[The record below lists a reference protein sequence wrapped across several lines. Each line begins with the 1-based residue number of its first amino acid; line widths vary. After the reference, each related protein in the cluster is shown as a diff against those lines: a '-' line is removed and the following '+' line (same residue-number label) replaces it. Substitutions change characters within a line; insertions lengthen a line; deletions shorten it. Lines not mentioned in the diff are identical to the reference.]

1 MFISTNILLTR
12 LQFLYPDI
20 VIRSNSPLS
29 LEPLK
34 GIKQLPIKPE
44 EIFTD
49 YLYICDKEHP
59 ILSQNI
65 PDNLKLVC
73 ITDTSTNITNKNT
86 DNQNRVNT
94 NILDTNKNNMS
105 PIILLYTSVELASIL
120 NTLYDIYQRLRDWEQ
135 QLDIALITDC
145 DLNQL
150 LNISEPILGFPLAIY
165 DASLKVLAHS
175 SGLDFNNTLF
185 QATGDTLFHTVIEKG
200 YMPPEIVFMFER
212 DNLFTELELHDIAY
226 GKYLSAQGYS
236 DIIIA
241 LKKNGYTAAYMAMPL
256 VPTATEI
263 YGGELLQLLGSKVTH
278 FLEKEEE
285 SSLTKRYMHEY
296 LISDLFENENVDMN
310 SLKERLEYIQVPLT
324 GTFYLLQLK
333 MTSKYKVSTEH
344 LLRYLESLLSEAII
358 FTLKKNIYILFH
370 YSDSLREAEVQK
382 HFSQSLNSIRKD
394 LQQENIL
401 CGISLPF
408 YNLLDVRSARAQA
421 EAAVSLYQRLQLSP
435 VDELYC
441 YYSSCSTSHLFLL
454 AQEKAELTTF
464 CHPGLLTMYEKDQQA
479 DKTHFLILKT
489 YLTSNCNFTDTAE
502 ALHMHR
508 NNVIYHLKRMEN
520 LYHFD
525 LSNYKD
531 RFRLELT
538 IEILEYLNT
547 AY

>member
-20 VIRSNSPLS
+20 VISSNSPLS

-49 YLYICDKEHP
+49 YLYICDEYHP
-59 ILSQNI
+59 ILSQDI
-65 PDNLKLVC
+65 PDKLKLVC
-73 ITDTSTNITNKNT
+73 VTDVSTDRANTNTVDTNIA
-86 DNQNRVNT
+86 
-94 NILDTNKNNMS
+94 DTNRNNVPS
-105 PIILLYTSVELASIL
+105 FILLHTSVEMPSIL
-120 NTLYDIYQRLRDWEQ
+120 NSLYDIYQRLRDWEQ
-135 QLDIALITDC
+135 QLDIALIAGC
-145 DLNQL
+145 ELEHL
-150 LNISEPILGFPLAIY
+150 LNISEPVLRFPLAIY

-175 SGLDFNNTLF
+175 SGLDFNDTLF
-185 QATGDTLFHTVIEKG
+185 QTVIEKG

-285 SSLTKRYMHEY
+285 SSLTRRYMHEY
-296 LISDLFENENVDMN
+296 LISDLFENEHIDMN

-333 MTSKYKVSTEH
+333 MTSKYKISTEH

-358 FTLKKNIYILFH
+358 FTLKKDIYILFH
-370 YSDSLREAEVQK
+370 YSDSLGEADVQK
-382 HFSQSLNSIRKD
+382 HFSKSLNSIRKD

-408 YNLLDVRSARAQA
+408 YNLLEVRGARTQA
-421 EAAVSLYQRLQLSP
+421 EAAVILYQRLQLSP

-441 YYSSCSTSHLFLL
+441 YYNSCSTSHLFLL
-454 AQEKAELTTF
+454 AQEKAELKTF
-464 CHPGLLTMYEKDQQA
+464 CHPGLLTMYEKDQQT

-489 YLTSNCNFTDTAE
+489 YLSSNCNFTDTAE
-502 ALHMHR
+502 HLHMHR

-547 AY
+547 AC